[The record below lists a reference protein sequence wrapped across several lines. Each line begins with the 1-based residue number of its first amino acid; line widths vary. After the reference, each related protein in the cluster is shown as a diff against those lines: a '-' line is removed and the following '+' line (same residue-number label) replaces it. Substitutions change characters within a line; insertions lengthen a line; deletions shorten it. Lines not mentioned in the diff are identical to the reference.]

1 MVLIEYAVNLDDND
15 KEGELASFERMLRK
29 LLSMPRQ
36 PALLL
41 VNTMELHPPK
51 VRVRVRVSP
60 NPNPNP
66 NPNPTPNQGKRGKQ
80 GSQMAFTGR
89 KAFLDGY
96 SDGPPSG
103 EDMSFEWPA
112 WAEEGITRLGQ
123 YPQAG

>member
-1 MVLIEYAVNLDDND
+1 MEHCLHWHVIDEADMVLIEYAVNLDDND

-66 NPNPTPNQGKRGKQ
+66 NPSPSPNPNQG
-80 GSQMAFTGR
+80 
-89 KAFLDGY
+89 
-96 SDGPPSG
+96 PSC
-103 EDMSFEWPA
+103 PA
-112 WAEEGITRLGQ
+112 RRPRRA
-123 YPQAG
+123 AGTLRRPRARCA

>member
-1 MVLIEYAVNLDDND
+1 MEHCLHWHVIDEADMVLIEYAVNLDDND

-51 VRVRVRVSP
+51 VRVRVSP

-66 NPNPTPNQGKRGKQ
+66 NPSPSPSPSPSPCPSPSPSPTP
-80 GSQMAFTGR
+80 
-89 KAFLDGY
+89 
-96 SDGPPSG
+96 PS
-103 EDMSFEWPA
+103 S
-112 WAEEGITRLGQ
+112 
-123 YPQAG
+123 